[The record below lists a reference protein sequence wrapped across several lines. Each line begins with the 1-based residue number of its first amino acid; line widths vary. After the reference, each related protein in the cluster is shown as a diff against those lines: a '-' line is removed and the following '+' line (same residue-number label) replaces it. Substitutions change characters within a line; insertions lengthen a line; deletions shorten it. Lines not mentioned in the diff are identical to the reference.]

1 MTLTLQ
7 IENYDVLE
15 DGGPVHFSIDQ
26 GGFQAGRGSGMN
38 WVLPDPSRHISGQHF
53 EISYTDGAYWLTDVS
68 TNGTFL
74 QGQRYRLDGPHKLA
88 HGERFQV
95 GHYIIVAHL
104 GVAPPAPAPTAP
116 VAYADNDNPWDIGG
130 LVADPIDPLPRPSA
144 HLREDFADDFIA
156 NPMPA
161 TPSPPPL
168 PQSAPLPPQEPQANP
183 APAPQPIPQPQIP
196 PQEAAAPQSGFAA
209 HPVAPTPEP
218 AAAPVPPMS
227 PAGTDFFKAFC
238 EGAGLSPDAYGD
250 IDPDVLARELGQ
262 SLRTT
267 AEEIMALLRN
277 RASAKQFTKGGERT
291 MRQATDN
298 NPLKFLPDADQA
310 LEAMFLK
317 PRAGFLKGAEG
328 LDEALKDIRLHQAA
342 VFAAIQ
348 PALTKLLKDLAP
360 ESILSST
367 ESGMLKRGTRSK
379 AWDTYVERW
388 DAKTHPHENG
398 ILDEFLAHFAQAYMD
413 MTKNGHD

>member
-53 EISYTDGAYWLTDVS
+53 EISYADGAYWLTDVS

-74 QGQRYRLDGPHKLA
+74 QGQRYRLDGPHKLT

-104 GVAPPAPAPTAP
+104 GVAPPAPAPTA
-116 VAYADNDNPWDIGG
+116 YADNDNPWDIGG
-130 LVADPIDPLPRPSA
+130 LAADPIDPLPRPNA

-183 APAPQPIPQPQIP
+183 APAPQPVPQPQIP

-209 HPVAPTPEP
+209 QPVAPTPEP

-250 IDPDVLARELGQ
+250 IYPDVLARELGQ

-360 ESILSST
+360 ESILNST
-367 ESGMLKRGTRSK
+367 ETGMLKRGTRSK

-413 MTKNGHD
+413 MTKNSHD